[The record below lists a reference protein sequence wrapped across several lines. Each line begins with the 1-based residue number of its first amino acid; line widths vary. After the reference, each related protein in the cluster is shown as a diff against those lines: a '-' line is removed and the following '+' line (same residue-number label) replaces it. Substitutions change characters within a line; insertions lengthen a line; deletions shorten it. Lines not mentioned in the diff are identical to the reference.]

1 MKQIF
6 KTIILTVGL
15 LLTNNAIAQNCDF
28 DLKTKDKFTGKTKV
42 AFWFYLAPLGETPLT
57 INNINGKFT
66 VDIISRTSGVMQK
79 GVTKGEI
86 GQFRLANGE
95 FASFIAS
102 ENAEPTVNLYGT
114 SSYFST
120 ITAHFDI
127 TLEELTKIANS
138 SPVAVKVMM
147 GSNEIVKEFAKKKS
161 EKIRLAAKCLIDYKD

>member
-28 DLKTKDKFTGKTKV
+28 DIKTIDKFTGKTKV
-42 AFWFYLAPLGETPLT
+42 AFWYYLSPLGETALT

-66 VDIISRTSGVMQK
+66 IDIISQTRGDMQK

-95 FASFIAS
+95 FASFIAN
-102 ENAEPTVNLYGT
+102 ENAEPTLELIGKTYI
-114 SSYFST
+114 ST

-138 SPVAVKVMM
+138 SPVVVKVMM
-147 GSNEIVKEFAKKKS
+147 GSEEIVKEFAKKKS
-161 EKIRLAAKCLIDYKD
+161 EKIRLAAKCLIDFKD